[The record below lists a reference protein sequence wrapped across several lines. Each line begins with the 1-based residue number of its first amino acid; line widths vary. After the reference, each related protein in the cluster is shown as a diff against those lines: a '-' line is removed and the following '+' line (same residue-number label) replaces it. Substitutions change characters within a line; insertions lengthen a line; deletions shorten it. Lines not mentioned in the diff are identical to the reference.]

1 VDRIEGYVR
10 TDDLDGVRRTYDS
23 APSRGRRQRQRGAP
37 ASDAGVAVPGERR
50 MSRLV
55 VAADLRNA
63 GDERSVRAACGLLS
77 SVGDA
82 TGR

>member
-1 VDRIEGYVR
+1 
-10 TDDLDGVRRTYDS
+10 
-23 APSRGRRQRQRGAP
+23 
-37 ASDAGVAVPGERR
+37 

-63 GDERSVRAACGLLS
+63 DERSVRAACGLLS